1 MVIAVHMHFICLS
14 VCVFVDVLCGTICV
28 NDRRRWSRKESISG
42 CEIHLFAQ
50 MRSNWSAC
58 GRALVCMRNYC
69 KFTTPSHRWGEQ
81 IESKQIKCINIFRRT
96 LNSLPIPWTWP
107 QKAQGR
113 LQKLKKQMKIFA
125 CFFTVFFL
133 LFSLLILLSFRAQQI
148 EHLFL

>member
-14 VCVFVDVLCGTICV
+14 VCVFVPVGVLCGTICV

-69 KFTTPSHRWGEQ
+69 KFSTPSHRWGEQ

-107 QKAQGR
+107 QKAQAS
-113 LQKLKKQMKIFA
+113 LQKLKNKWKYLQ
-125 CFFTVFFL
+125 VFSPFSSYYFL
-133 LFSLLILLSFRAQQI
+133 D
-148 EHLFL
+148 